1 MTVPDVR
8 WHFWRYSSSNVG
20 ISTCV
25 QVYAASF
32 YCDKILLFQLERH
45 ATSCTN
51 VHVLYWLLFVSLWT
65 KLTYWDRLPLFIFK
79 MLPLLC
85 TKFAIFLKT
94 FSSFLS
100 TKRTKRVNKLLI
112 DLLVLL
118 FSVNTPI
125 FDGCVFGSQ
134 WTLKI
139 ISKNIQCKFP
149 IIVQKHCFGCNCLDF
164 T

>member
-8 WHFWRYSSSNVG
+8 WRFWWYSSSNVG

-79 MLPLLC
+79 M
-85 TKFAIFLKT
+85 FLFFVQNST
-94 FSSFLS
+94 FFKKHFRRFCQPKGQKGWINCWLICSYYYFLS
-100 TKRTKRVNKLLI
+100 THPFLTDLYLVVNEL
-112 DLLVLL
+112 
-118 FSVNTPI
+118 
-125 FDGCVFGSQ
+125 
-134 WTLKI
+134 
-139 ISKNIQCKFP
+139 
-149 IIVQKHCFGCNCLDF
+149 
-164 T
+164 